1 MLEILTG
8 PHAAVGEVVTG
19 DDLVLVH
26 LRQHPGLP
34 QVRDE
39 DARAHAQGDPVP
51 VVVNQLPQILLA
63 HLLQVPALRND
74 ALSGHAGR
82 LSQRK
87 NSKKEKKQKKNTEYP
102 VVPPATA

>member
-1 MLEILTG
+1 MEDKLNRPVPDFNNRLPAEGGLENLTG

-39 DARAHAQGDPVP
+39 DARTHAQRDPVP

-63 HLLQVPALRND
+63 HLLQVPTLRDD
-74 ALSGHAGR
+74 ALSCHAGR
-82 LSQRK
+82 LSQRE
-87 NSKKEKKQKKNTEYP
+87 N
-102 VVPPATA
+102 

>member
-1 MLEILTG
+1 MLEILTR

-39 DARAHAQGDPVP
+39 DARAHSQGDPVP

-63 HLLQVPALRND
+63 HLLQVPALWND
-74 ALSGHAGR
+74 ALSGHAGQ
-82 LSQRK
+82 LSQRE
-87 NSKKEKKQKKNTEYP
+87 NSKKEKEKKNTSYP